1 MTMAAPGD
9 DADLLRRA
17 DQAVQEGLKRSDDAQ
32 QARPYFLDAAKQYE
46 ALQRHGVSNPE
57 LYRDLGNAY
66 LLAGDVPRAIL
77 AFHRGLRLAPTDY
90 VLQANLTYAR
100 EQVDYPSLDN
110 FGRPSP
116 GDWPPWLPRPTLGIM
131 LTWVVVAYAAVC
143 LFLTRWW
150 MTGRGWWLAA
160 ACTVFLLMF
169 APVFGAAHEA
179 WRERQE
185 VQHPLVVVAA
195 DGIPLRNGNGRT
207 YPARYD
213 GKTLNRGVE
222 ARLLFDRGDWLHI
235 ELAGGETGWVQRAN
249 LLLDAP

>member
-1 MTMAAPGD
+1 
-9 DADLLRRA
+9 
-17 DQAVQEGLKRSDDAQ
+17 
-32 QARPYFLDAAKQYE
+32 
-46 ALQRHGVSNPE
+46 
-57 LYRDLGNAY
+57 
-66 LLAGDVPRAIL
+66 
-77 AFHRGLRLAPTDY
+77 
-90 VLQANLTYAR
+90 
-100 EQVDYPSLDN
+100 
-110 FGRPSP
+110 
-116 GDWPPWLPRPTLGIM
+116 M